1 MQHCVLSMILV
12 VANASCPQTATSSFD
27 IARKIGNYS
36 CFSSTGNRL
45 SLIISTKASSSS
57 SVETRC
63 PPELGRRSTVCSR
76 LYFCT
81 IKFTVLFGMLKVTDT
96 YRCDIPLW
104 IRPTTRD
111 LLTIDTAGMLNK
123 LIYFKVN
130 LTVFSKISIMLT
142 LKVHLHWHF
151 LKWQEQTAQDS
162 MSLIVWTRA
171 GMSKFYWLALQA
183 SQLSDIFMLNTVTW

>member
-1 MQHCVLSMILV
+1 MPAVLKRRRAVLTLPGKLV
-12 VANASCPQTATSSFD
+12 IIVASAALVKGLSDYIKQSF
-27 IARKIGNYS
+27 N
-36 CFSSTGNRL
+36 
-45 SLIISTKASSSS
+45 SSSS

-81 IKFTVLFGMLKVTDT
+81 IKFTVLFGILKVTEAC
-96 YRCDIPLW
+96 RCDIPLW
-104 IRPTTRD
+104 IRATGRD

-130 LTVFSKISIMLT
+130 LTVFSKISIILT